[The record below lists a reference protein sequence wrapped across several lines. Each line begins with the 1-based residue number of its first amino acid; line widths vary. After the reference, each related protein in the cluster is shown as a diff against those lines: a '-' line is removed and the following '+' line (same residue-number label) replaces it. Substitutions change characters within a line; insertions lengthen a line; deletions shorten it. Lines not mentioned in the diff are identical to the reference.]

1 MVIMHKKSIEALYK
15 IYKAMIKISNCEQ
28 SNDKIHN
35 FLNKMLTSGGGGGII
50 AYVRGKTYKIIC

>member
-35 FLNKMLTSGGGGGII
+35 FLNKMLTSGGGGGIF
-50 AYVRGKTYKIIC
+50 